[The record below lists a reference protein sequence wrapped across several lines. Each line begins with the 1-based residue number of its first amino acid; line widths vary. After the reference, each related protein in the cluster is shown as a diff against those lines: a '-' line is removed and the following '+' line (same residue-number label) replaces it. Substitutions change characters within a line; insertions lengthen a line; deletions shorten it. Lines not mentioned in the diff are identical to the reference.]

1 MASSLIQSMAS
12 LLNKCYTWKRSYESR
27 KRTRRWIS
35 FIITIILMIKAM
47 YRKGVKKAGRRYGNM
62 DQDTIHLE

>member
-1 MASSLIQSMAS
+1 MDI
-12 LLNKCYTWKRSYESR
+12 
-27 KRTRRWIS
+27 
-35 FIITIILMIKAM
+35 FIITITLMIKAM